1 MFETKLPATSS
12 TPGALAQLAQW
23 LRTYFPVVLTVSI
36 WAVLGVA
43 VVATVITPL
52 GRVFATRSESSGQP
66 SVMAKSMKAA
76 PIESQPFARR

>member
-12 TPGALAQLAQW
+12 TLGALAQW
-23 LRTYFPVVLTVSI
+23 LRTYFPVVLSISI

-66 SVMAKSMKAA
+66 SVMAKSTNAA
-76 PIESQPFARR
+76 PSETQPLARR

>member
-1 MFETKLPATSS
+1 MFETKPPATSS
-12 TPGALAQLAQW
+12 TLDWLAEW
-23 LRTYFPVVLTVSI
+23 LRSYFPAVLSISI

-66 SVMAKSMKAA
+66 SVMAKSTKAA
-76 PIESQPFARR
+76 PIQSQPFARR